1 MFGFSKS
8 GYQTSAGSDTVLDTA
23 NWLILYSELVGAKE
37 RAILYAAYATSSDQ
51 RRC

>member
-1 MFGFSKS
+1 MFGFSKEWIPD
-8 GYQTSAGSDTVLDTA
+8 SAGSDTVLDTA
-23 NWLILYSELVGAKE
+23 NWLTLFSELVGAKE